1 MTVSAYSHKEDVAL
15 ILQYHTAV
23 LRMTGKEL
31 FIKIIRVKKIKIKII
46 RVNRG
51 TSSAVTI
58 NSLPQLP
65 LSFLLSKTV
74 CIAWSSASLLELVKC

>member
-1 MTVSAYSHKEDVAL
+1 MTFSACSYKEDDAL
-15 ILQYHTAV
+15 ICNITLPV
-23 LRMTGKEL
+23 VRMTGKEL
-31 FIKIIRVKKIKIKII
+31 FIKITG
-46 RVNRG
+46 VNTG
-51 TSSAVTI
+51 TSSAVMI

>member
-31 FIKIIRVKKIKIKII
+31 FIKIIRVKKIKII

-51 TSSAVTI
+51 ASSAVMI